1 MWKSRL
7 LQQQYISRRRESGL
21 QNGCDLF
28 QSGMGSKTDLEE
40 YSERNEIIASKDRK
54 EKITWD
60 KAVLNLKG
68 KNI

>member
-1 MWKSRL
+1 M
-7 LQQQYISRRRESGL
+7 
-21 QNGCDLF
+21 QNDCDLF
-28 QSGMGSKTDLEE
+28 QSGMGSKTELEE

-54 EKITWD
+54 EKITGD